1 MLVSTGLAIHTDRFT
16 PDAVPVDPL
25 EGCTAIHRILLLLY
39 SVTHNA
45 LSYRAVTKLTER
57 IAPATA
63 WTAGPLPVSRHWGSC
78 QS

>member
-45 LSYRAVTKLTER
+45 LSYRAVIMQK
-57 IAPATA
+57 
-63 WTAGPLPVSRHWGSC
+63 
-78 QS
+78 QN